1 MVSCTEPRRLPQ
13 IFSLRQLELYQRSL
27 KTDHSKVTESTINN
41 ISNVAVKLL
50 IPKWIFDDGK
60 IVLILKQWWIFLE
73 KVLRKVRVLCKW
85 PS

>member
-50 IPKWIFDDGK
+50 IPK
-60 IVLILKQWWIFLE
+60 
-73 KVLRKVRVLCKW
+73 
-85 PS
+85 